1 MNTIPNDYKSH
12 LEKVVADLYKKFD
25 EEDEKRKSLKI
36 ADNNYLKIEK
46 KLSELINLLEKN
58 NIPDS
63 IQVLEN
69 SQLTKH
75 LNVSLKTL
83 QTWRDS
89 GTISYSQIG
98 SKIYYRISDIQ
109 ELLIRNY
116 RKSTK
121 SEKL

>member
-46 KLSELINLLEKN
+46 KLSELINLFEKN

-63 IQVLEN
+63 IQVLEK
-69 SQLTKH
+69 LTAYKTPQCE
-75 LNVSLKTL
+75 LKNTA
-83 QTWRDS
+83 
-89 GTISYSQIG
+89 
-98 SKIYYRISDIQ
+98 
-109 ELLIRNY
+109 NMA
-116 RKSTK
+116 
-121 SEKL
+121 